1 MPSLKMRIASNIAA
15 NRFAMYI
22 IRVKILRQVKAWDS
36 SSFLHK
42 TDLTASNAEYV
53 LIVERS

>member
-1 MPSLKMRIASNIAA
+1 
-15 NRFAMYI
+15 
-22 IRVKILRQVKAWDS
+22 LRQVKAWDS